1 MHFDLPFVAYGLAL
15 LGAGLAC
22 GLINTLA
29 SSGSA
34 ISLPVLMML
43 GLSPISAN
51 ATNRLPVLFGS
62 LMALNTFERNHQ
74 VNWRAGLMVA
84 IPATLGSIAGVLAA
98 EKMPRRD
105 MALIITA
112 AVLIA
117 LLLLF
122 TKLHQIVQ
130 QNSDRSEHI
139 TVSGLLAMLGVG
151 FWLGFIV
158 LDGATYLLL
167 VLILMLRFDLVRANA
182 LKVLLLVA
190 TTLVPIAM
198 FARAGNI
205 RWTEG
210 LLMSAGSLAGGY
222 LGAHLTMQERAK
234 FWVFR
239 ILVVV
244 LSLEIVHLGIQ
255 YGAPYLW
262 SKHLV

>member
-1 MHFDLPFVAYGLAL
+1 MHFNLPFVTYGLAL
-15 LGAGLAC
+15 MSAGLAC

-29 SSGSA
+29 SSDSA

-43 GLSPISAN
+43 GLSPIDAN

-74 VNWRAGLMVA
+74 VNWRTGAMVA
-84 IPATLGSIAGVLAA
+84 IPATLGSVVGVLAA
-98 EKMPRRD
+98 EKVPRRD
-105 MALIITA
+105 MALVISA
-112 AVLIA
+112 AVLAA

-122 TKLHQIVQ
+122 TKLRQMVQ
-130 QNSDRSEHI
+130 RNSDRLAHI
-139 TVSGLLAMLGVG
+139 TMAGLLAMLGVG

-167 VLILMLRFDLVRANA
+167 VLILMFRFDLVHANA
-182 LKVLLLVA
+182 LKVLLLVT

-198 FARAGNI
+198 FASAGNV
-205 RWTEG
+205 RWADG
-210 LLMSAGSLAGGY
+210 LLMSTGSLAGGY

-239 ILVVV
+239 ILVAV
-244 LSLEIVHLGIQ
+244 LLLEIVHLGIQ

-262 SKHLV
+262 SRHSL

>member
-43 GLSPISAN
+43 GLSPLAAN

-62 LMALNTFERNHQ
+62 LMALNTFQRNHE
-74 VNWRAGLMVA
+74 VNWRAGFIVA
-84 IPATLGSIAGVLAA
+84 IPATLGSVAGVLAA
-98 EKMPRRD
+98 EVVPRRD
-105 MALIITA
+105 LALIISA
-112 AVLIA
+112 AVLAA

-122 TKLHQIVQ
+122 TKLRQMVERNPH
-130 QNSDRSEHI
+130 RLEHI
-139 TVSGLLAMLGVG
+139 TVAGLFAMCGVG

-167 VLILMLRFDLVRANA
+167 VLILMFHFDLVHANA
-182 LKVLLLVA
+182 LKVLLLVT

-198 FARAGNI
+198 FASAGNI
-205 RWTEG
+205 RWSEG
-210 LLMSAGSLAGGY
+210 LTMSAGSLAGD
-222 LGAHLTMQERAK
+222 
-234 FWVFR
+234 
-239 ILVVV
+239 I
-244 LSLEIVHLGIQ
+244 SVHASPCRNEPSSGCSEFL
-255 YGAPYLW
+255 
-262 SKHLV
+262 